1 VDLILVCLQRCK
13 SWEAPDVVSALKNE
27 LRPLEKI
34 VDGKTRHFNPYPFA
48 QLIVQRMYVYPLL
61 LTFLALGPE
70 RTS

>member
-1 VDLILVCLQRCK
+1 
-13 SWEAPDVVSALKNE
+13 VSALKNE